1 MFDLGAKVKINPF
14 HWGLYGSQMSKDDPS
29 LREDSVLS
37 IKRRGKL
44 RLTFEETNVRI
55 PLTWMIPA
63 DGISLHQE
71 GKRVC
76 RRDIDE
82 AAVRAHKMGKKV
94 SMPHFYY
101 TVGSSILREIGMEA
115 RSEAAFEDK
124 TLRRGLG
131 GVFRHKSHPLTV
143 FLCSY
148 FIKLNKRDTVFW
160 MGVTLDS
167 ERFETW
173 LGDNEAWLADYKY
186 YLGAPRACTL
196 STPFPD
202 LKVFREDDSKGPM
215 SLDTHEG
222 WDAVIDHIRQACER

>member
-1 MFDLGAKVKINPF
+1 MLDLGAKVKINPYCWKE
-14 HWGLYGSQMSKDDPS
+14 HRLGMLKHDPS
-29 LREDSVLS
+29 LREDSVLT

-44 RLTFEETNVRI
+44 RLTFAETDVRI
-55 PLTWMIPA
+55 PLTWMVPA
-63 DGISLHQE
+63 DGISLNQE

-76 RRDIDE
+76 RRDVDE
-82 AAVRAHKMGKKV
+82 AAERAHKTGKSI
-94 SMPHFYY
+94 SMPYFYY
-101 TVGSSILREIGMEA
+101 SVASSLLREIGMEA
-115 RSEAAFEDK
+115 RSEAAFKDG

-148 FIKLNKRDTVFW
+148 FVMNGGDTVFW
-160 MGVTLDS
+160 MGVSLDS

-173 LGDNEAWLADYKY
+173 LGDNEAWLTEHKY
-186 YLGAPRACTL
+186 YPNAPRERTL

-202 LKVFREDDSKGPM
+202 LKVFWEDDRKGSM

-222 WDAVIDHIRQACER
+222 WDAVINHLRQACEG

>member
-14 HWGLYGSQMSKDDPS
+14 CFNLHGEGMKKHDPS
-29 LREDSVLS
+29 LREDSVLT

-44 RLTFEETNVRI
+44 RLTFAETDVRI
-55 PLTWMIPA
+55 PLTWMVPA
-63 DGISLHQE
+63 DGISVNQA

-76 RRDIDE
+76 RRDVDE
-82 AAVRAHKMGKKV
+82 AAERAHKTGK
-94 SMPHFYY
+94 SISLPYFYY
-101 TVGSSILREIGMEA
+101 GVGASLLREIGMEA
-115 RSEAAFEDK
+115 RSEAAFEDG

-148 FIKLNKRDTVFW
+148 FVKNGGSTVFW

-173 LGDNEAWLADYKY
+173 LGDNEAWLTDYSYSPHAKTT
-186 YLGAPRACTL
+186 RKL

-215 SLDTHEG
+215 SLMTHEG
-222 WDAVIDHIRQACER
+222 WDAVIGHLRQACEG